1 MYTIKIVDRTDPLA
15 TQAKQL
21 VFEHAVASW
30 AILFD
35 GERWYH
41 VERVA
46 VALQD
51 GNPVGMA
58 SLCPHGELN
67 EPGEGPQI
75 IGVWVHPELRGGGI
89 GTALVHALAEESQRL
104 YQQVPKMLLPHSPA
118 MHWQSVSRGAVWM
131 LRLWILVD
139 LANYRSIAERGSKN
153 I

>member
-1 MYTIKIVDRTDPLA
+1 MHTIKIVDRTDPLA

-21 VFEHAVASW
+21 VFEHSVASW

-41 VERVA
+41 VERIA

-75 IGVWVHPELRGGGI
+75 IGVWVLPELRGGGI

-104 YQQVPKMLLPHSPA
+104 YQQVPKMFA
-118 MHWQSVSRGAVWM
+118 VTQSANA
-131 LRLWILVD
+131 LAKRL
-139 LANYRSIAERGSKN
+139 RGSN
-153 I
+153 VDVEIVDTGGFGELP